1 MQINKPPLKRRNKYF
16 IMKYSTHMC
25 KYNKYIS
32 LKNNY
37 EINTCVPTIQ
47 LRHWDV
53 TNIYEA
59 LFLPDCTLSLTT
71 ELVLVSPSRDNHYHD
86 FCDLC
91 PLTYN
96 LTTHVYIP

>member
-1 MQINKPPLKRRNKYF
+1 
-16 IMKYSTHMC
+16 MKYSTHMC

-59 LFLPDCTLSLTT
+59 LFLPDCTLFLTT